1 LKCGQ
6 KPFRFEPDKPES
18 TFITLRTKN
27 GVETFWGKELAGLLR
42 QTRVQPGKM
51 VTLQWLGNYPVTVKV
66 PRKNDQG
73 VTVGYDDKDVHRNQ
87 WALKVEGNP
96 AVRSGQDE
104 G

>member
-1 LKCGQ
+1 
-6 KPFRFEPDKPES
+6 
-18 TFITLRTKN
+18 LRTKN
-27 GVETFWGKELAGLLR
+27 GVQTFWGKELAGLLR

-51 VTLQWLGNYPVTVKV
+51 VTLQWLGNFPVTVKV
-66 PRKNDQG
+66 PRKNEQG

-104 G
+104 GVKLGAYDAGRFAVVQQAWL